1 MEQRKILVADDSR
14 NIIELLKYNFE
25 KKGYGVIEAYD
36 GEQTLNKALSEN
48 PDIIILDINMPLKD
62 GFEVCRVLRNTPQ
75 TFNVPIIILSGRT
88 KEFDKL
94 TGFSLGADDYVI
106 KPFKVEELIER
117 AGSLLVGPPAGRAGR
132 KVMPPASNVPEDALK
147 EGESVSCVGLG
158 DEKFDSLFKGK
169 LYRGA
174 NILLTG
180 SVGTGKSTI
189 CRKFIASGLQQE
201 ESGLYVAAEDPP
213 ALIIESLNSMM
224 AYMMQKYKDENLFR
238 IVSIPGMKAGD
249 YDEMLKTITDAGGE
263 ISQSIQEK
271 RGGRRIIDSVSGL
284 ISNFGESRI
293 YQFLSHIV
301 HTAAAFGGVTTLYTL
316 EEGTITA
323 QQSATVR
330 SLMDGVIELKEE
342 SAGIYAKVVNMK
354 WIDFSG
360 EKIKLWS
367 KT

>member
-1 MEQRKILVADDSR
+1 MEPRKILVADDSR

-36 GEQTLNKALSEN
+36 GEQTINKALSEK

-75 TFNVPIIILSGRT
+75 TLNIPIIILSGRS
-88 KEFDKL
+88 KEFDRL
-94 TGFSLGADDYVI
+94 TGFSFGADDYVV

-117 AGSLLVGPPAGRAGR
+117 ADSLLVGPLAGRAGR
-132 KVMPPASNVPEDALK
+132 KVMRSSNVP
-147 EGESVSCVGLG
+147 GEIVKAGERASYVSLG

-174 NILLTG
+174 NVLLAG

-189 CRKFIASGLQQE
+189 CRKFMAAGLKQE

-213 ALIIESLNSMM
+213 ALIIESLNSML
-224 AYMMQKYKDENLFR
+224 AYMIQRYEDENRFR

-249 YDEMLKTITDAGGE
+249 YDEMLKTITDAGEE
-263 ISQSIQEK
+263 IDQSIRK
-271 RGGRRIIDSVSGL
+271 KKGGRRIIDSISGL
-284 ISNFGESRI
+284 ISHYGETRI
-293 YQFLSHIV
+293 YQFLSQIV

-354 WIDFSG
+354 WVDFSSD
-360 EKIKLWS
+360 KIKLWN
-367 KT
+367 KI